1 MTSCPHIV
9 HIPTPGDHYSVTTG
23 SAPMSIIYELSRA
36 HAARGGTTTVV
47 VGAGTVHDYSVGEV
61 REVPFP
67 ALPSR
72 RKKALDAGSGRLG
85 LRRFFVESAYR
96 PALDVIPAD
105 FTGTLV
111 VHNAPGAVALFA
123 RHRPRGRTC
132 LYAHNELFATFG
144 AREAWRTV
152 SAADVVVCDSQF
164 LADALQSRLR
174 RPLSSVRVVLNG
186 VDVDRFRPT
195 PPPESMPPVI
205 LFVGRVI
212 PEKGPHLLLAAA
224 ARIAGRGRRFTVRIV
239 GSSGFSATDPLTP
252 YERHLR
258 QLAAPI
264 AEHVEFVPFT
274 GRREVVGEYRRAS
287 IGCVPSDWDEP
298 CSLTMP
304 EALAAGLPVVAAR
317 RGGLPEVGQDAAL
330 WFLPPDVDRL
340 AGHLAHLLD
349 DPAARALWG
358 ARARARA
365 LQISW
370 ERQYE
375 VFRAALAP
383 ATGG

>member
-1 MTSCPHIV
+1 MTSCQHIV
-9 HIPTPGDHYSVTTG
+9 HVPTPGDHYSATTG
-23 SAPMSIIYELSRA
+23 SAPMSIIYELSRV
-36 HAARGGTTTVV
+36 HAARGRRTTVV
-47 VGAGTVHDYSVGEV
+47 VGAGTVHDYPVGEV

-72 RKKALDAGSGRLG
+72 RRKALDVGAGRLG
-85 LRRFFVESAYR
+85 LRRFFAESVYR
-96 PALDVIPAD
+96 PALDVLPPD

-111 VHNAPGAVALFA
+111 VHNAPGAVRLFA
-123 RHRPRGRTC
+123 RHSARARTC

-144 AREAWRTV
+144 AREAFRTV
-152 SAADVVVCDSQF
+152 SAADVVICDSQF

-186 VDVDRFRPT
+186 VDVERFRPT
-195 PPPESMPPVI
+195 PPPESIPPVV

-212 PEKGPHLLLAAA
+212 PEKGPHLLLSAA

-264 AEHVEFVPFT
+264 AEHVEFLPFT
-274 GRREVVGEYRRAS
+274 GRGEVVGEYERAS
-287 IGCVPSDWDEP
+287 IGCVPSEWDEP
-298 CSLTMP
+298 CSLTLP
-304 EALAAGLPVVAAR
+304 EALAAGLPVVASR

-330 WFLPPDVDRL
+330 WFSPPDVEGL

-349 DPAARALWG
+349 DSSARELWG

-375 VFRAALAP
+375 IFRAALEPAP
-383 ATGG
+383 GG